1 MHQKLKLKKCCKYYA
16 SDSVGFWDAGITI
29 NKQLCGWF
37 CRWFGSRGSRVSIE
51 TNVSLSHNWTRVK
64 FTVRSDGWQIFL
76 PGLFC
81 TSNTCRGAVNFL
93 LCLRSLLIG
102 ILNIL
107 PLFFLFSF
115 QWKIKVLGVFILS
128 SELIKCFSVWRLKT
142 YCACYLA
149 MYFNN
154 YI

>member
-1 MHQKLKLKKCCKYYA
+1 MA
-16 SDSVGFWDAGITI
+16 
-29 NKQLCGWF
+29 
-37 CRWFGSRGSRVSIE
+37 
-51 TNVSLSHNWTRVK
+51 LSHNWTRVK

-81 TSNTCRGAVNFL
+81 NGNTCRGAVNFL

-107 PLFFLFSF
+107 PLPKMKTLD
-115 QWKIKVLGVFILS
+115 VFYFEQFEQLS
-128 SELIKCFSVWRLKT
+128 SSSQMVQCMETENILCFLIFFK
-142 YCACYLA
+142 
-149 MYFNN
+149 N